1 MKKGAILLMTLFF
14 IVSISILIL
23 KNLSDT
29 NSYLIEQNSK
39 FTKTEILYYTN
50 NLKDEV
56 LKVLK
61 NIEQREDLSKY
72 LGVTFPFNIKDAN
85 ISIRLEEY
93 DKYDINLLKSKDE
106 KNYFYLSEF
115 LKQNGIYNIY
125 TIQEILNEQNSIKNR
140 KQLNYIF
147 KKFNQESYSNDIRKV
162 ESYIG
167 FIKYDKKDFSLA
179 KEDKDILFYEL
190 FIKINYLQQNIDAYY
205 ILKKEP
211 LGVEY
216 FEYSFR

>member
-106 KNYFYLSEF
+106 KNYLYLSEF

-147 KKFNQESYSNDIRKV
+147 KKFNQESYSNDIQKV
-162 ESYIG
+162 ENYIG

>member
-61 NIEQREDLSKY
+61 NIEQREDLYKY
-72 LGVTFPFNIKDAN
+72 LGITFPFNIKDAN

-106 KNYFYLSEF
+106 KNYLYLSEF

-147 KKFNQESYSNDIRKV
+147 KKFNQESYSNDIQKV
-162 ESYIG
+162 ENYIG